1 MNPPPKDAP
10 NSSEILVEIDFS
22 SGTRGKFF
30 QQNAVLN
37 LPVDFDTKIQ
47 DSGPLIANEKGAD
60 VSAPANGR
68 LK

>member
-1 MNPPPKDAP
+1 MNPKDAP
-10 NSSEILVEIDFS
+10 NSSEIPVEIDFS

-37 LPVDFDTKIQ
+37 LRVGLDTKTQ
-47 DSGPLIANEKGAD
+47 DSRRSIVNEKGVK
-60 VSAPANGR
+60 VSAPTNGG

>member
-1 MNPPPKDAP
+1 MNPKDAP
-10 NSSEILVEIDFS
+10 NNSDIPVEIDFS

-37 LPVDFDTKIQ
+37 LPVDLDTKIQ
-47 DSGPLIANEKGAD
+47 DSCPLIANEKGVE
-60 VSAPANGR
+60 VSAPTKGR

>member
-1 MNPPPKDAP
+1 MNPKDAP
-10 NSSEILVEIDFS
+10 NSSEIPVEIDFS

-37 LPVDFDTKIQ
+37 LRVDLDTKTQ
-47 DSGPLIANEKGAD
+47 DSRLSIVNEKGVK
-60 VSAPANGR
+60 VSAPTNEG

>member
-1 MNPPPKDAP
+1 MNPKDAP
-10 NSSEILVEIDFS
+10 NNSDIPVEIDFS

-37 LPVDFDTKIQ
+37 LPVDLDTKTQ
-47 DSGPLIANEKGAD
+47 DSRRSIVNEKGVK
-60 VSAPANGR
+60 VSAPTNEG

>member
-1 MNPPPKDAP
+1 MNPKDAP
-10 NSSEILVEIDFS
+10 NGSEIPVEIDFS

-37 LPVDFDTKIQ
+37 LPVDLDTKTQ
-47 DSGPLIANEKGAD
+47 DSRRSTAKEKGVE
-60 VSAPANGR
+60 VSAPTNGR

>member
-1 MNPPPKDAP
+1 MNPKDAP
-10 NSSEILVEIDFS
+10 NNSDIPVEIDFS

-37 LPVDFDTKIQ
+37 LPVDLDTKIQ
-47 DSGPLIANEKGAD
+47 DSLPRIAKETPVE
-60 VSAPANGR
+60 VSVPTNGR